1 MAFANHGC
9 LTVCTVRY
17 GSQSMVDY
25 LIRKGY
31 GTDGDGCS
39 KVSVWLGIPLAE
51 LWKGYEREAFRDS
64 T

>member
-1 MAFANHGC
+1 
-9 LTVCTVRY
+9 
-17 GSQSMVDY
+17 MVDY
-25 LIRKGY
+25 LIRKDY